1 MTREIVR
8 NQNHVQDRRIA
19 LVGLAVLTIGAIVSQ
34 PHSFLFDQWGPSAA
48 FGHEDGGKHA
58 PAKSSGS
65 IESISSS
72 QGTVQQGLSAEKRAL
87 QGKPEKK
94 PRRLIRKAT
103 PIPQGQ
109 SSQSSQQGGAV
120 RPTAGSEPVTSTPAL
135 KDATAPAGKP
145 ASAGSSLG
153 AGMTPMSGV
162 TTVVPTL
169 PSSSSSATAGASA
182 GSGASSMAGVGFS
195 GPSKPGGRTFQSLIQ
210 QAPGLSQLMT
220 GVPPPP
226 VIPPEPIAPL
236 PPPLAAPQPG
246 LPPSPPNWFAYHV
259 LNRLTYGGTPNQLN
273 MVASLQTAAEAQAWA
288 AAFMKEQLELDPTKP
303 WPTNLHSTTPLPAAI
318 PIQDI
323 ATDILLSQDK
333 ADWRA
338 DDSDSSVLSPNFSEL
353 QDHDLIRKMHS
364 RRQLKEKMVYFW
376 DNHFNTN
383 YRTHN
388 KGQYELQENEAFRAR
403 AFGNFLDLLTASGK
417 SAAMMIYLNTDVNVK
432 ENPNENYAR
441 EVLELHTLGTTD
453 QGTPNGY
460 TQFDIVEAAK
470 AFTGWDNTPDVRG
483 GFRFVSSRHSP
494 GSKLVLGQS
503 IPFNGSGPSEGEQVL
518 TLAAR
523 HPSTAHHLAK
533 KLCEYFVSDTPST
546 ALVNEVASVFTDSN
560 GDIKKVLIAIFTSA
574 DFNNA
579 ANYRSQVK
587 TPLEFLV
594 GLHRNLG
601 VWSSRDPFRTRLVNI
616 GQSIYEYAPP
626 TGFKEKSI
634 EWLNTNVLFNEASMA
649 YEATI
654 SGFGSS
660 IKYGSPSSG
669 GSIRLWMDE
678 LKLTTEEQIL
688 GFLTNLT
695 VDRAVTSTEYQLYL
709 STLRAGPGGTPFD
722 IKNASRE
729 EALDRTMAT
738 ILTNPRYLYQ

>member
-1 MTREIVR
+1 MS
-8 NQNHVQDRRIA
+8 A
-19 LVGLAVLTIGAIVSQ
+19 LDKTSNATWSEAAGGAYGLAGLAVAMIFQIPLVLLGAGSLSLTYAHEEGAK
-34 PHSFLFDQWGPSAA
+34 HSLVKAGEGNTSTA
-48 FGHEDGGKHA
+48 
-58 PAKSSGS
+58 SSTPLSG
-65 IESISSS
+65 
-72 QGTVQQGLSAEKRAL
+72 SAEKRNS
-87 QGKPEKK
+87 GNKTEKK
-94 PRRLIRKAT
+94 PRKLIQKS
-103 PIPQGQ
+103 PQ
-109 SSQSSQQGGAV
+109 SSHPPASSSA
-120 RPTAGSEPVTSTPAL
+120 RPTEGVVTSSGAE
-135 KDATAPAGKP
+135 KAAAPASNAKESP
-145 ASAGSSLG
+145 ASKS
-153 AGMTPMSGV
+153 SGV
-162 TTVVPTL
+162 AGAIGGTVPPMAGITTVKPTL
-169 PSSSSSATAGASA
+169 SSESSSATAGSTA
-182 GSGASSMAGVGFS
+182 GAGISSMAGVGF
-195 GPSKPGGRTFQSLIQ
+195 GTPPKPGGRSFQSLMQ
-210 QAPGLSQLMT
+210 QAPGLSQLIT
-220 GVPPPP
+220 GVPPGP
-226 VIPPEPIAPL
+226 VIPPEPVAPL
-236 PPPLAAPQPG
+236 PPPLSAPQPG
-246 LPPSPPNWFAYHV
+246 LPALPVNWFAYHV

-273 MVASLQTAAEAQAWA
+273 MVASLRTEAEAAAWA
-288 AAFMKEQLELDPTKP
+288 ASFMKEQLELDPTQP
-303 WPTNLHSTTPLPAAI
+303 WPTSLHSTTPLPAPAT
-318 PIQDI
+318 IQDI

-333 ADWRA
+333 GDWRA

-383 YRTHN
+383 YRTHG

-403 AFGNFLDLLTASGK
+403 AFGRFLDLLTASGK

-523 HPSTAHHLAK
+523 HPSTARHLAK
-533 KLCEYFVSDTPST
+533 KLCEYFVSDSPST
-546 ALVNEVASVFTDSN
+546 TLVNEMTSVFSDSD
-560 GDIKKVLIAIFTSA
+560 GDIKKVLIAIFTSSE
-574 DFNNA
+574 FSNP
-579 ANYRSQVK
+579 ANYRGQIK
-587 TPLEFLV
+587 TPLEFYV
-594 GLHRNLG
+594 GVHRNLG
-601 VWSSRDPFRTRLVNI
+601 VWSSRDPFRTRLVNT

-626 TGFKEKSI
+626 TGFKEKGI
-634 EWLNTNVLFNEASMA
+634 EWLNTNVLFNETSMA

-654 SGFGSS
+654 SGFGNG
-660 IKYGSPSSG
+660 IKYGSTSSG

-695 VDRAVTSTEYQLYL
+695 VDRVVTTTEYQIYL
-709 STLRAGPGGTPFD
+709 DTLRAGLNGAAFD
-722 IKNASRE
+722 IKQSSRE
-729 EALDRTMAT
+729 LALDRAMAT
-738 ILTNPRYLYQ
+738 MLANPRYLYQ